1 MIIIILEVTMTK
13 LLTLIIIEFLVIIL
27 FHSLAINPS
36 FFFFE
41 SQGYWE
47 KQTTKTQHD
56 VILYVIL
63 VY

>member
-1 MIIIILEVTMTK
+1 MTK

-36 FFFFE
+36 FFFLE

-56 VILYVIL
+56 VIIYVIL